1 MWGGSRCGATC
12 HLLPFPPPLCL
23 QSVNG
28 CGCLNGSLILMES
41 GCYYNLNLYC
51 HADGRNQHPIRH
63 SFICLTFKRSA
74 ECQCWRCVCVW
85 GGEMRMGAGRQSTL
99 VAVLPDQLCT
109 EGRRGGG
116 ELAAASGIPLPRI
129 KTCLQD
135 TRLKGS
141 AASRPHTHIV
151 K

>member
-74 ECQCWRCVCVW
+74 ECQCWRCVCVGGGRCGW
-85 GGEMRMGAGRQSTL
+85 G
-99 VAVLPDQLCT
+99 
-109 EGRRGGG
+109 RGGRVPWSLSFLTSFVLREG
-116 ELAAASGIPLPRI
+116 EEVGSWLQHLGSPFPGSKPVSRTHDLKALLPPDP
-129 KTCLQD
+129 T
-135 TRLKGS
+135 
-141 AASRPHTHIV
+141 HTL
-151 K
+151 